1 MNKTKQTIEEIRKAF
16 YLQEIEEEKKASKRY
31 IEYLKARMNNNE
43 SLITMNYRDD
53 L

>member
-1 MNKTKQTIEEIRKAF
+1 MSKTKQTIEEIRKAF

-43 SLITMNYRDD
+43 YLLNITSRDD